1 MFFHG
6 KYIRSLLFV
15 SFATPLTRRVDLIRC
30 FFLVLSV
37 WPSWDQRMLNPKT
50 NEEKEKK
57 RWKMVSHSLLCNNAW
72 WRGFLFG
79 FRHNARHD
87 VSAPNKGGAKARR
100 FSTTKYPQYST
111 IPNEYRP
118 RRLEGQGVLFNAEVT
133 STPTRAHRAGLAEA
147 DSSNKFQALSSA

>member
-1 MFFHG
+1 MTRYLIWQDSRSRHGMFFHG

-15 SFATPLTRRVDLIRC
+15 SLATPLTRRVDLIRC
-30 FFLVLSV
+30 FFLSCRCGLAGTRGC
-37 WPSWDQRMLNPKT
+37 WTPRRMRKR
-50 NEEKEKK
+50 KKKK

-111 IPNEYRP
+111 IPNEYRTKKA
-118 RRLEGQGVLFNAEVT
+118 RRVGSFIHCKNDKHT
-133 STPTRAHRAGLAEA
+133 CPCP
-147 DSSNKFQALSSA
+147 